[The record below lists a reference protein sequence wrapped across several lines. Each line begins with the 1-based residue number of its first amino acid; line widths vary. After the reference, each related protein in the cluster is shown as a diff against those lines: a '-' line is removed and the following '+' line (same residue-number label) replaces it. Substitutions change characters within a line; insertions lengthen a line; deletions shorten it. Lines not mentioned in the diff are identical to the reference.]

1 MQLFYAVI
9 LGKAKKKTNGKNKPT
24 KLKTEQTVCVVYCL
38 YYERAHALTPL
49 QRKNPKILNAQRSV
63 S

>member
-9 LGKAKKKTNGKNKPT
+9 LGKAKKRQNKPT

-49 QRKNPKILNAQRSV
+49 QEQKKTRKILNAQRSV